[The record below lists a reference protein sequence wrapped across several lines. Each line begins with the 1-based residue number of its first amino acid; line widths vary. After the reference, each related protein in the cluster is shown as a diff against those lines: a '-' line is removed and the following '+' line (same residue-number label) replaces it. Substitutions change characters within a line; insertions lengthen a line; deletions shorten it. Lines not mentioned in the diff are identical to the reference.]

1 MPITLVQG
9 NWIPKGRKKM
19 KKEDLNEVV
28 ERLEALDSLA
38 QLFKNLWFGK
48 IKDEIKDEKVKAYL
62 MVFEDAFP
70 GLDHVVSFVKKNAK
84 NLSESQVY
92 QVKEEFEILSQS
104 LLNREIAMDL
114 DLEDDIDPGIFEE
127 ESLEEDETTN
137 IPSERIKELAVVDQ
151 EDIDDIFTD
160 TETDDLEDLLSDES
174 DTETDDLE
182 DLLSDESD
190 TETDDLED
198 LLSDEGDAET
208 DDLEDLLSD
217 DGDEDDE
224 FDIDELLDADDED
237 GEGGEAAEISD
248 EEMAALLDED
258 KPVVKKKA
266 APKAKKKVSEA
277 EEGEGEMD
285 QVSQDEIDALFGW
298 RT

>member
-1 MPITLVQG
+1 
-9 NWIPKGRKKM
+9 M

-48 IKDEIKDEKVKAYL
+48 IKEEIKDEKVKAYL

-127 ESLEEDETTN
+127 ESLEEDETIN

-160 TETDDLEDLLSDES
+160 AETDDLEDLLSDEG
-174 DTETDDLE
+174 DAETDDLE
-182 DLLSDESD
+182 G
-190 TETDDLED
+190 

-224 FDIDELLDADDED
+224 FDIDALVDADDED
-237 GEGGEAAEISD
+237 GEGGETAEISD

-266 APKAKKKVSEA
+266 APKAKKK
-277 EEGEGEMD
+277 
-285 QVSQDEIDALFGW
+285 
-298 RT
+298 

>member
-1 MPITLVQG
+1 
-9 NWIPKGRKKM
+9 M
-19 KKEDLNEVV
+19 KKEDLNDVV

-70 GLDHVVSFVKKNAK
+70 GLDHVVSFVTKNAK

-127 ESLEEDETTN
+127 ESLEEDETSN

-151 EDIDDIFTD
+151 EAIDDIFTD
-160 TETDDLEDLLSDES
+160 TEAEDLEDLLSDE
-174 DTETDDLE
+174 
-182 DLLSDESD
+182 
-190 TETDDLED
+190 
-198 LLSDEGDAET
+198 
-208 DDLEDLLSD
+208 
-217 DGDEDDE
+217 DGEEDE
-224 FDIDELLDADDED
+224 FDIDELLDADDGD
-237 GEGGEAAEISD
+237 GEGGEAADISD

-258 KPVVKKKA
+258 EPVVKKKP
-266 APKAKKKVSEA
+266 APKSKKKVSEGEA
-277 EEGEGEMD
+277 AEGEMD
-285 QVSQDEIDALFGW
+285 QVSQDEIDALFG
-298 RT
+298 

>member
-1 MPITLVQG
+1 
-9 NWIPKGRKKM
+9 M
-19 KKEDLNEVV
+19 KKEDLNDVV

-70 GLDHVVSFVKKNAK
+70 GLDNVVSFVTKNAK

-127 ESLEEDETTN
+127 EGLEEDETSN

-151 EDIDDIFTD
+151 EAIDDIFTD

-198 LLSDEGDAET
+198 LLSDESDTET

-217 DGDEDDE
+217 EVDDEDE

-237 GEGGEAAEISD
+237 VEGGETADISD

-258 KPVVKKKA
+258 EPVVKKKA
-266 APKAKKKVSEA
+266 APKAKKKVSEV
-277 EEGEGEMD
+277 EEEEGEMD
-285 QVSQDEIDALFGW
+285 QVSQDEIDALFG
-298 RT
+298 

>member
-1 MPITLVQG
+1 
-9 NWIPKGRKKM
+9 M
-19 KKEDLNEVV
+19 KKEDLNDVV

-70 GLDHVVSFVKKNAK
+70 GLDNVVSFVTKNAK

-114 DLEDDIDPGIFEE
+114 DLEDEIDPGIFEE
-127 ESLEEDETTN
+127 EGLEEDETSN

-151 EDIDDIFTD
+151 EAIDDIFTD

-182 DLLSDESD
+182 DLLSDEV
-190 TETDDLED
+190 DDE
-198 LLSDEGDAET
+198 
-208 DDLEDLLSD
+208 
-217 DGDEDDE
+217 DE

-237 GEGGEAAEISD
+237 VEGGETADISD

-258 KPVVKKKA
+258 EPVVKKKA
-266 APKAKKKVSEA
+266 APKAKKKVSEV
-277 EEGEGEMD
+277 EEEEGEMD
-285 QVSQDEIDALFGW
+285 QVSQDEIDALFG
-298 RT
+298 

>member
-1 MPITLVQG
+1 
-9 NWIPKGRKKM
+9 M
-19 KKEDLNEVV
+19 KKEDLNDVV

-70 GLDHVVSFVKKNAK
+70 GLDHVVSFVTKNAK
-84 NLSESQVY
+84 HLSESQVY

-114 DLEDDIDPGIFEE
+114 DLEDDIDPGIFDE
-127 ESLEEDETTN
+127 ESLEEDETSN
-137 IPSERIKELAVVDQ
+137 IPSERMNEFAVVDQ
-151 EDIDDIFTD
+151 EAIDDIFTD
-160 TETDDLEDLLSDES
+160 TETDDLEDLLSD
-174 DTETDDLE
+174 D
-182 DLLSDESD
+182 SD

-198 LLSDEGDAET
+198 LLSDEGDE
-208 DDLEDLLSD
+208 
-217 DGDEDDE
+217 GDE

-237 GEGGEAAEISD
+237 GEGGETADISD

-258 KPVVKKKA
+258 EPVVKKKA

-277 EEGEGEMD
+277 EEVEGEMD
-285 QVSQDEIDALFGW
+285 QVSQDEIDALFG
-298 RT
+298 

>member
-1 MPITLVQG
+1 
-9 NWIPKGRKKM
+9 M
-19 KKEDLNEVV
+19 KKEDLNDVV

-70 GLDHVVSFVKKNAK
+70 GLDHVVSFVTKNAK

-114 DLEDDIDPGIFEE
+114 DLEDDIDPGIFDE
-127 ESLEEDETTN
+127 ESLEEDETSN
-137 IPSERIKELAVVDQ
+137 IPSERINELAVVDQ
-151 EDIDDIFTD
+151 EAIDDIFTD
-160 TETDDLEDLLSDES
+160 TETDDLEDLLSDDS

-182 DLLSDESD
+182 DLLSDDSD

-198 LLSDEGDAET
+198 LLSDEGDE
-208 DDLEDLLSD
+208 
-217 DGDEDDE
+217 GDE

-237 GEGGEAAEISD
+237 GEGGETADISD

-258 KPVVKKKA
+258 EPVVKKKA

-277 EEGEGEMD
+277 EEVEGEMD
-285 QVSQDEIDALFGW
+285 QVSQDEIDALFG
-298 RT
+298 

>member
-1 MPITLVQG
+1 
-9 NWIPKGRKKM
+9 M
-19 KKEDLNEVV
+19 KKEDLNDVV
-28 ERLEALDSLA
+28 DRLEALDSLA

-127 ESLEEDETTN
+127 ESLDEDETTN
-137 IPSERIKELAVVDQ
+137 MPSERIKELAVVDQ
-151 EDIDDIFTD
+151 EAIDDIFTD
-160 TETDDLEDLLSDES
+160 AETDDLD
-174 DTETDDLE
+174 
-182 DLLSDESD
+182 
-190 TETDDLED
+190 D
-198 LLSDEGDAET
+198 LLSDEGDSET
-208 DDLEDLLSD
+208 DDLDDLLSD
-217 DGDEDDE
+217 EGDEDDE

-237 GEGGEAAEISD
+237 GEGGETAEISD

-258 KPVVKKKA
+258 EPVVKKKA

-277 EEGEGEMD
+277 EEEEGEMD
-285 QVSQDEIDALFGW
+285 QVSQDEIDALFG
-298 RT
+298 

>member
-1 MPITLVQG
+1 
-9 NWIPKGRKKM
+9 M

-151 EDIDDIFTD
+151 EDVDEIFTD
-160 TETDDLEDLLSDES
+160 A
-174 DTETDDLE
+174 
-182 DLLSDESD
+182 
-190 TETDDLED
+190 ETDDLED

-237 GEGGEAAEISD
+237 GEGGETAEISD

-258 KPVVKKKA
+258 KPVKKKR
-266 APKAKKKVSEA
+266 PLPRQKKSE
-277 EEGEGEMD
+277 
-285 QVSQDEIDALFGW
+285 
-298 RT
+298 

>member
-1 MPITLVQG
+1 
-9 NWIPKGRKKM
+9 M
-19 KKEDLNEVV
+19 KKEDLNDVV

-70 GLDHVVSFVKKNAK
+70 GLDNVVSFVTKNAK

-127 ESLEEDETTN
+127 EGLEEDETSN

-151 EDIDDIFTD
+151 EAIDDIFTD

-174 DTETDDLE
+174 DTEVDDLE
-182 DLLSDESD
+182 DLLSDEV
-190 TETDDLED
+190 
-198 LLSDEGDAET
+198 
-208 DDLEDLLSD
+208 D
-217 DGDEDDE
+217 DGDE

-237 GEGGEAAEISD
+237 VEGGETADISD

-258 KPVVKKKA
+258 EPVVKKKA
-266 APKAKKKVSEA
+266 APKAKKKVSEV
-277 EEGEGEMD
+277 EEEEGEMD
-285 QVSQDEIDALFGW
+285 QVSQDEIDALFG
-298 RT
+298 